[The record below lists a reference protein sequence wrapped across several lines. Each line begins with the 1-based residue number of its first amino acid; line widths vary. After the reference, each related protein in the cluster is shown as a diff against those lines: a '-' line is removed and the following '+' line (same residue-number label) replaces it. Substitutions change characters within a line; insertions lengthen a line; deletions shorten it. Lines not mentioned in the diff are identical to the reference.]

1 MKKIIII
8 NRFFYPDQSATSQIL
23 TDLLFNI
30 TPDLDSKIHV
40 VSSRG
45 TYENNAVLPKR
56 ENKNN
61 ISIHRV
67 WTSNFGRGNLF
78 GRALDYVTFYIFA
91 FISLLFLVNKNDIV
105 VAKTDPPVISFV
117 AYLVAR
123 IKGARLINW
132 IQDLFPEVAG
142 ALGVLG
148 QQSIIYK
155 FLNST
160 KNISLRAADMNVVI
174 GEVMAGRLI
183 KLGITKDKISVV
195 HNWNIN
201 TNTKYVPKLQNE
213 LVKKWGL
220 IDKFVIGYSGNFGR
234 AHEYHSIKQLIVHY
248 ASHEDV
254 VFLFIGGGKYYTDLK
269 NFVEQRDYKNIVF
282 KPYQSIENLNQSLSV
297 ADVHLI
303 SLNPELEGLIVPSK
317 FYGLASIGAPIIFI
331 GNISGQISRTLV
343 DSNSGFAVSNDDIK
357 GLIELVGDLISGK
370 QKTSEVSTNLKKL
383 YNENYTPE
391 VAYQKW
397 KEIFSGIQCE

>member
-1 MKKIIII
+1 VKKIIII